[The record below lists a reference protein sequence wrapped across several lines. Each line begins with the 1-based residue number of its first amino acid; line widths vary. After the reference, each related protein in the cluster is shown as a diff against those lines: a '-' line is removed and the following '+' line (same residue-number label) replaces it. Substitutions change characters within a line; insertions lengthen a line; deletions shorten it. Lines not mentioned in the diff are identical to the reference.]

1 MHPDVTRGYCDLCQD
16 DWHSSSVSEVTL
28 PGIDY
33 PNEVLC
39 GFLESL
45 LVHIL
50 LILLDAS

>member
-1 MHPDVTRGYCDLCQD
+1 MFVHVTVTSVKMTGN
-16 DWHSSSVSEVTL
+16 SSSVSEVTL

-39 GFLESL
+39 GFLEYL
-45 LVHIL
+45 LVHIS